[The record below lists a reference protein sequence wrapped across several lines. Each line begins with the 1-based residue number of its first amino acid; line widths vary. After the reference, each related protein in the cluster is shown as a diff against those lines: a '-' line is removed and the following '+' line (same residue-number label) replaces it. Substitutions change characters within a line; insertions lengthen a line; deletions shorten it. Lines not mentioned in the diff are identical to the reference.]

1 MAESR
6 EAQSR
11 SLDDIL
17 AKQGLKREDVD
28 KECSQAI
35 RFEIAMKITDW
46 KMAGHYLSIPS
57 QTLRDIKI
65 ENETEDERRIVLLQ
79 TWHKR
84 EGRKATYYRL
94 LEALHRLHRRDLVE
108 DLCGLI
114 KSHRAAL
121 TIPREEQPQKDG
133 PGW

>member
-1 MAESR
+1 MAISR
-6 EAQSR
+6 EAQSQ
-11 SLDDIL
+11 SLDEIL
-17 AKQGLKREDVD
+17 AEQGLKREDVD

-35 RFEIAMKITDW
+35 RFEIAMEITDW

-65 ENETEDERRIVLLQ
+65 ENETENERRIVLLQ

-108 DLCGLI
+108 DLCRLI
-114 KSHRAAL
+114 KSHRAVL
-121 TIPREEQPQKDG
+121 TRNSDEEMHQSG
-133 PGW
+133 SG